1 MLPQF
6 TVYAKIIYLLMVV
19 ISGALCTVE
28 DYVIM
33 SQCAHNKAIHLAAEG
48 TVSVTDISQIQ
59 NITIVGLTDYVNN
72 EFKIALFAKETQRY
86 LCFNDNWRLVGMKEL
101 RDTCYFNETIVHGYF
116 VFRSVVDL
124 QRRVGFTHRGKPVGP
139 KKSVNDACYMF
150 NKIDAEQFFHQH
162 TLPKWRET
170 AATMANGSSGSH
182 SGNYRKVSRNKNN
195 RHKSNN
201 QNQKLQQQQHAHHGH
216 NSSNSLSSTN
226 KTQQQQ
232 LALVSKQQQQQM
244 QQQQREQH
252 QVRHHHN
259 DPSVLARRK
268 QRRKQQQQQQQRQ
281 EQQQQQRVTASP
293 TKLTTAKSAKSTT
306 STAATTTEAT
316 AKTTKISLASKRKG
330 RRRKARKQ
338 KQQQQQQ
345 LQQQELQQLQLLST
359 AATLDSSI
367 DDMLSSSSS
376 SSFSTGYDDAYSSSS
391 SSEPWTTWY
400 ATPTAT
406 IDSFTPDV
414 GRSST
419 TTSASNMLL
428 TTTAEDS
435 IKPYSRIY
443 DDGSTFITELEN
455 EASGA
460 TTVSAAT
467 SSSGNDTDLLQYEA
481 EVVEDDEIEQHTT
494 ANYETKATAT
504 ATTRATSAGTTTATT
519 IPTTSS
525 RVAKTTSTT
534 TAAATTITTTTTAA
548 TSAVTGAQLVLEQ
561 TPLAATLATLMY
573 NKWHTTQQHVVDAVP
588 ANTTATAASEV
599 TTATTST
606 TSGTTA
612 AATRSGLAM
621 STHKLSR
628 HRGIGSS
635 ASPSEQQQ
643 QLLRDSNG
651 KQQQQ
656 LQLHKLLRPATIVT
670 TSSTQLLTPLATAAA
685 AAPKTVTAAA
695 AAAAATVVVVA
706 TPQQHITDKLFSVY
720 KNINSSP
727 NNTLTETAPTA
738 TATIATTATTITTK
752 KSLRK
757 STQKLLA
764 TPYHQLTYVRNEAGD
779 IDIDNLDNISVYPDV
794 FEDILNDNDDSSSNS
809 TATNSNSNS
818 RLTFVSGFLATS
830 PTSVLPESIR
840 IAKIKINN
848 ERRRLQQ
855 RSHRRLRSFS

>member
-1 MLPQF
+1 MSNQL
-6 TVYAKIIYLLMVV
+6 KRLLFFIVV

-124 QRRVGFTHRGKPVGP
+124 QRRIGFTHRGKPVGP

-170 AATMANGSSGSH
+170 AATMANGSSGNH

-268 QRRKQQQQQQQRQ
+268 QRRKQQQQQQQ
-281 EQQQQQRVTASP
+281 QQQRVTASP

-306 STAATTTEAT
+306 SAAATATAAT

-367 DDMLSSSSS
+367 EDMLSSSSS
-376 SSFSTGYDDAYSSSS
+376 SSFSTGFDDAYSSSS

-414 GRSST
+414 GSSST
-419 TTSASNMLL
+419 TSNMLL

-435 IKPYSRIY
+435 IKPYSRSY

-460 TTVSAAT
+460 TTVSVAT

-504 ATTRATSAGTTTATT
+504 TTATSAGTTTATT

-525 RVAKTTSTT
+525 QVAKTTSTT
-534 TAAATTITTTTTAA
+534 TTAATTTTTTTAA
-548 TSAVTGAQLVLEQ
+548 TSAVTGTQLVLEQ

-573 NKWHTTQQHVVDAVP
+573 NKWHTTQQHEVDAVP
-588 ANTTATAASEV
+588 ANTTATAASAV
-599 TTATTST
+599 TTATTTT
-606 TSGTTA
+606 TSGATA

-643 QLLRDSNG
+643 QLLRDSSG

-695 AAAAATVVVVA
+695 AAAAATVVAVA

-720 KNINSSP
+720 KNINSNP
-727 NNTLTETAPTA
+727 NNTLTETAPTPIATARARARA

-855 RSHRRLRSFS
+855 RSQRRLRSFS

>member
-170 AATMANGSSGSH
+170 TAMMANGSSSNQ

-232 LALVSKQQQQQM
+232 LALVRNQQQQM
-244 QQQQREQH
+244 QQQQHRQQH

-268 QRRKQQQQQQQRQ
+268 QRRKQQQQQQ
-281 EQQQQQRVTASP
+281 RVTASP
-293 TKLTTAKSAKSTT
+293 TKLTTAKSSTSTT
-306 STAATTTEAT
+306 SAAATAAA
-316 AKTTKISLASKRKG
+316 
-330 RRRKARKQ
+330 
-338 KQQQQQQ
+338 
-345 LQQQELQQLQLLST
+345 
-359 AATLDSSI
+359 
-367 DDMLSSSSS
+367 
-376 SSFSTGYDDAYSSSS
+376 
-391 SSEPWTTWY
+391 
-400 ATPTAT
+400 
-406 IDSFTPDV
+406 
-414 GRSST
+414 
-419 TTSASNMLL
+419 
-428 TTTAEDS
+428 
-435 IKPYSRIY
+435 
-443 DDGSTFITELEN
+443 
-455 EASGA
+455 
-460 TTVSAAT
+460 
-467 SSSGNDTDLLQYEA
+467 
-481 EVVEDDEIEQHTT
+481 
-494 ANYETKATAT
+494 AT
-504 ATTRATSAGTTTATT
+504 ATTT
-519 IPTTSS
+519 PT
-525 RVAKTTSTT
+525 
-534 TAAATTITTTTTAA
+534 
-548 TSAVTGAQLVLEQ
+548 
-561 TPLAATLATLMY
+561 
-573 NKWHTTQQHVVDAVP
+573 
-588 ANTTATAASEV
+588 
-599 TTATTST
+599 T
-606 TSGTTA
+606 TSGTT
-612 AATRSGLAM
+612 TVTTKSDLAM

-628 HRGIGSS
+628 HRGINSS
-635 ASPSEQQQ
+635 ASPSEQRQ

-656 LQLHKLLRPATIVT
+656 LQLHKLFRPATVVT
-670 TSSTQLLTPLATAAA
+670 TSSTQLLTSLATAAA
-685 AAPKTVTAAA
+685 EPKTVTAAA

-706 TPQQHITDKLFSVY
+706 TPQQHIADKLFSVY
-720 KNINSSP
+720 KNINSNP
-727 NNTLTETAPTA
+727 KNTLTETTPTPTA
-738 TATIATTATTITTK
+738 TARAPARARTTATIATTATTK

-809 TATNSNSNS
+809 STTNSNS

-848 ERRRLQQ
+848 ERRRLQERSQ
-855 RSHRRLRSFS
+855 RPLRSFA

>member
-124 QRRVGFTHRGKPVGP
+124 QRRIGFTHRGKPVGP

-170 AATMANGSSGSH
+170 AATMANGSSGNH

-268 QRRKQQQQQQQRQ
+268 QRRKQQQQQQQ
-281 EQQQQQRVTASP
+281 QQQRVTASP

-306 STAATTTEAT
+306 SAAATATAAT

-367 DDMLSSSSS
+367 EDMLSSSSS
-376 SSFSTGYDDAYSSSS
+376 SSFSTGFDDAYSSSS

-414 GRSST
+414 GSSST
-419 TTSASNMLL
+419 TSNMLL

-435 IKPYSRIY
+435 IKPYSRSY

-460 TTVSAAT
+460 TTVSVAT

-504 ATTRATSAGTTTATT
+504 TTATSAGTTTA
-519 IPTTSS
+519 
-525 RVAKTTSTT
+525 
-534 TAAATTITTTTTAA
+534 
-548 TSAVTGAQLVLEQ
+548 
-561 TPLAATLATLMY
+561 
-573 NKWHTTQQHVVDAVP
+573 
-588 ANTTATAASEV
+588 
-599 TTATTST
+599 
-606 TSGTTA
+606 
-612 AATRSGLAM
+612 
-621 STHKLSR
+621 
-628 HRGIGSS
+628 
-635 ASPSEQQQ
+635 
-643 QLLRDSNG
+643 
-651 KQQQQ
+651 
-656 LQLHKLLRPATIVT
+656 
-670 TSSTQLLTPLATAAA
+670 
-685 AAPKTVTAAA
+685 VTAAA
-695 AAAAATVVVVA
+695 AAAAATVVAVA

-720 KNINSSP
+720 KNINSNP
-727 NNTLTETAPTA
+727 NNTLTETAPTPIATARARARA

-855 RSHRRLRSFS
+855 RSQRRLRSFS